1 MSLTLVDARAR
12 SQVVSGAAYQIHL
25 DLTGDEHFL
34 ATTTVTFAA
43 PPGTST
49 FLDLQR
55 ALDVEVELN
64 GRPLGPRCYRD
75 DQVHLTDLAAHNTAV
90 VTARM
95 PYVTDGDGMHRFVD
109 PSDGAVYLGCY
120 GGMDV
125 NRRVFACFD
134 QPDLK
139 APVTVAVRARPGA
152 TVLSNGRPEQVPDV
166 TDGGAPTSWVFAT
179 TPPLSTYLVTV
190 CAGPWASRTWE
201 HDGRPF
207 GWHARASLAAD
218 LDRDLPMLREQT
230 VSAYDWYAQRFDE
243 PYPFDSY
250 DQIFVP
256 GHNWGAMENPG
267 CVSYRDEL
275 LPQGTTPAVLAR
287 QRAMTIAHEM
297 AHMWFGDLV
306 TFRWWEDTWLNES
319 FADYLG
325 FVVAG
330 ATGAAPG
337 ALAEFDL
344 GRKAG
349 GYAADARPST
359 HPVAPRP
366 EDVPDVDS
374 AFNNFDPISYAKG
387 NSTLRQLAFWLG
399 EETFFAGVNRHLTG
413 ARFGTASLD
422 DFVASLQSVTDRDV
436 TGWVEAWLR
445 VPGTD
450 VLQLTRPGAEA
461 GVGGAGA
468 RGREG
473 LTLRLVPG
481 VDERSGSSAAARR
494 PHRVRVS
501 GYAVSGDQVERAWEQ
516 VVDLSPGQAMVRLA
530 PADLVV
536 PNSTGD
542 TFARIALDSGTLDR
556 VLQVLG
562 RVPDE
567 HRRVILWSALL
578 ELAARGEI
586 TPAVL
591 VRAVEHHLPGEG
603 TDFVVAHVLSRSAAV
618 VRQVTPAGEVGEL
631 LERLG
636 QVALVLLGAAQ
647 VATAVAQTAVSVGAG
662 ALHDVDLLLGWLEVG
677 AGHGPLSQ
685 EERWEV
691 LRRLAELGADTTQ
704 LLTAEQERD
713 PSAAGQ
719 LAALAVAAARPEP
732 STKAQALARMADD
745 AVSNREIGALARGL
759 WSAEQRDLVDPLVA
773 DYLRTMA
780 PVARRGQALG
790 LVVGRAAPGFR
801 WTLAQQ
807 ADLERALGE
816 DTLPPVLARTW
827 ADVLHDQR
835 RLGG

>member
-12 SQVVSGAAYQIHL
+12 SQVVSDATYQVHL

-34 ATTTVTFAA
+34 ATTTVTFTA
-43 PPGTST
+43 PPGSST

-55 ALDVEVELN
+55 ALDVEVQLN
-64 GRPLGPRCYRD
+64 GRPLGPGCYRD
-75 DQVHLTDLAAHNTAV
+75 DQVHLPDLAVHNTAV

-95 PYVTDGDGMHRFVD
+95 AYVFDGDGMHRFVD
-109 PSDGAVYLGCY
+109 PTDGAVYLGCY

-139 APVTVAVRARPGA
+139 APFTVSVEARPGA
-152 TVLSNGRPEQVPDV
+152 TVLSNGLPEEGPAA
-166 TDGGAPTSWVFAT
+166 TDGGAPTRWVFAT

-190 CAGPWASRTWE
+190 CAGPWASRAWE

-218 LDRDLPMLREQT
+218 LDRDLAMLREQT

-256 GHNWGAMENPG
+256 GHNWGAVENPG

-325 FVVAG
+325 FVVAD

-413 ARFGTASLD
+413 ARFGTAALE
-422 DFVASLQSVTDRDV
+422 DFVSSLRSVTDRDL
-436 TGWVEAWLR
+436 TAWVEAWLR
-445 VPGTD
+445 EPGTD
-450 VLQLTRPGAEA
+450 VLELRRPGGGPDPAD
-461 GVGGAGA
+461 GAGEV
-468 RGREG
+468 RQGR
-473 LTLRLVPG
+473 TLRLVPG
-481 VDERSGSSAAARR
+481 VDERSGSAAGRR

-501 GYAVSGDQVERAWEQ
+501 GYAVSGDRVERAWEQ
-516 VVDLSPGQAMVRLA
+516 VVDLSPEQPWVQLA
-530 PADLVV
+530 PADVVV

-542 TFARIALDSGTLDR
+542 TFARVVLDEDTLGR

-567 HRRVILWSALL
+567 HPRVILWATLL
-578 ELAARGEI
+578 ELATRGEI
-586 TPAVL
+586 GPSVL
-591 VRAVEHHLPGEG
+591 VETVVQHLPAEG

-618 VRQVTPAGEVGEL
+618 VRQVTPAGQVGEL

-636 QVALVLLGAAQ
+636 QVSLALLGGAR
-647 VATAVAQTAVSVGAG
+647 VATAVAQTAVTVGAG
-662 ALHDVDLLLGWLEVG
+662 ALHDVDLLLDWLQEG

-685 EERWEV
+685 EQRWEV
-691 LRRLAELGADTTQ
+691 LRRLAELGADTQ
-704 LLTAEQERD
+704 ELLAAEQERD
-713 PSAAGQ
+713 PTAAGW
-719 LAALAVAAARPEP
+719 LAALAAGAARPEP
-732 STKAQALARMADD
+732 ALKAEALVRMAD
-745 AVSNREIGALARGL
+745 VGTSNREIGALARGV

-801 WTLAQQ
+801 WTPAQL
-807 ADLERALGE
+807 ADLERVLGE